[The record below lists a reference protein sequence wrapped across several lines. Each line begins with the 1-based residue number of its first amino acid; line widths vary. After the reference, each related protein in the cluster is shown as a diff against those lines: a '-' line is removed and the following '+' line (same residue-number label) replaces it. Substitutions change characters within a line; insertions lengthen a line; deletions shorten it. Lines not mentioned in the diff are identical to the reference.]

1 MKPVVF
7 RRDTPGYGVSL
18 ELDAA
23 VLSGELLTELAA
35 SARRNSRV
43 GLVCIKNAGAVPA
56 EVMKAISESMG
67 ERVLFCF

>member
-7 RRDTPGYGVSL
+7 RRDEPGYGVSL

-23 VLSGELLTELAA
+23 ALSAELLAELAA

-43 GLVCIKNAGAVPA
+43 GLVCIKNAGEVPA
-56 EVMKAISESMG
+56 ELVKKLSEMMG
-67 ERVLFCF
+67 ERILFCF